1 MYDDWKDTE
10 YFWISGSKGGA
21 ATFGSW
27 DPEIFGVLFTIAMNY
42 DDFKVLPNLSA
53 PYAPGVGR
61 RLQSWFLRT
70 FQKSALYV
78 FSIAAP
84 PAAQVHILSTKVN
97 MYKT

>member
-1 MYDDWKDTE
+1 MTIE
-10 YFWISGSKGGA
+10 RTPNISGFQDPKVALPSL
-21 ATFGSW
+21 
-27 DPEIFGVLFTIAMNY
+27 DPEIQKYSGSLLTIAMNY
-42 DDFKVLPNLSA
+42 DDFKVLQNLSA
-53 PYAPGVGR
+53 PYAPGVGT